1 MATPVRHVILPW
13 TQPVMVA
20 DTSQLP
26 AVLDL
31 QKDLIVK
38 VGESSKSA
46 ALGDNT
52 TAIQEKN
59 PSESPL
65 QNPWHALVQLGPP
78 DIPETHRMLLDEE
91 SLVGASIVLDVL
103 TSRSPSIQ
111 EEETILSDVAQLLM
125 DTVQSIQGNH
135 DDLETLAD
143 VLSEPEGNLRQSIGE
158 RLQERAISNN
168 AQAIPEP
175 VSVANAIRA
184 IEALSDVA
192 IREVTL
198 IIDGQPLIE
207 TKHI

>member
-13 TQPVMVA
+13 TQPLMVA

-31 QKDLIVK
+31 QKDLLVK
-38 VGESSKSA
+38 VGESSQSA

-52 TAIQEKN
+52 TALQEKN

-65 QNPWHALVQLGPP
+65 QNPWHALAHLGPP
-78 DIPETHRMLLDEE
+78 EIPETHRMLLDEE
-91 SLVGASIVLDVL
+91 SLIGASVVLDVL

-158 RLQERAISNN
+158 RLQELAISNN